1 MSLRF
6 TADVNAF
13 RAVLDF
19 RRMKTLT
26 LVFLLGA
33 AVLAQAPKQPAAER
47 PPTRNIGTM
56 SDLMVKIIYPAS
68 DALFYIESR
77 APKTDAEW
85 TALEGQALM
94 VAESANLLML
104 PGRARDQKQW
114 MADAKLMLDAGA
126 AAVKAAKTR
135 NVEAI
140 AGLSEQLMESCT
152 SCHKNYRPDYG
163 KPKGE

>member
-1 MSLRF
+1 
-6 TADVNAF
+6 
-13 RAVLDF
+13 
-19 RRMKTLT
+19 MKTLA
-26 LVFLLGA
+26 LAA
-33 AVLAQAPKQPAAER
+33 AVTAALAQAAPVR

-77 APKTDAEW
+77 TPHTDAEW
-85 TALEGQALM
+85 AVLQGQALM

-114 MADAKLMLDAGA
+114 MADATLMLDAGA
-126 AAVKAAKTR
+126 AAYKAAQAKD
-135 NVEAI
+135 VAAI
-140 AGLSEQLMESCT
+140 AALGDQLMESCT

-163 KPKGE
+163 RKPPHD